1 MVIADIE
8 EGALESAAASLA
20 DAAGQQ
26 GVAVHGV
33 VTNCADD
40 DSVANL
46 AAAVEEL
53 FPDRPISL
61 LAANA
66 GVVSLIRPA
75 LGCTPRSL
83 SLGALDSSQPSDLS
97 RSCGRVVGA
106 G

>member
-8 EGALESAAASLA
+8 EGALEGAAASLA
-20 DAAGQQ
+20 EAAGQQ

-66 GVVSLIRPA
+66 GVVSLTW
-75 LGCTPRSL
+75 LSL
-83 SLGALDSSQPSDLS
+83 SLGALHSSQPSDPW
-97 RSCGRVVGA
+97 RSCGRGVGA
-106 G
+106 A